1 MDYTSNRDTP
11 FESLKPGS
19 EDLVSSPRKGCHGWE
34 RNPARHQANAARHLG
49 GVRPH
54 VPVVHWRDFP
64 RGHGGFH
71 PAIPFRKPAWGP
83 KAPGALNAKKPPRRW
98 WFVWGHNAPL
108 WLEESTAN
116 IKVAVRE
123 WPKRS
128 SAGRKFCP
136 KGGLRPFRGRH
147 HPPGV
152 CEDHNIRE
160 VCGERMAKTLIGRT
174 KVLSKGRAS
183 TVMRTSSS
191 ARTSRSKCGVMAE
204 EWRSSCPFATPR
216 LLRHYSAAFANGL
229 GIARRFT
236 AMSRRGDTGRTRPA
250 N

>member
-1 MDYTSNRDTP
+1 MPRRPPRATTRRRARG
-11 FESLKPGS
+11 SLR
-19 EDLVSSPRKGCHGWE
+19 SPRA
-34 RNPARHQANAARHLG
+34 PATAS
-49 GVRPH
+49 GVYTPASAGLAS
-54 VPVVHWRDFP
+54 RDFP

-116 IKVAVRE
+116 IKDAVRE

-136 KGGLRPFRGRH
+136 KGGLRPSRGRH